1 MFDKGIIDQGDVVLH
16 HGGLDPANNDNT
28 LSIK

>member
-1 MFDKGIIDQGDVVLH
+1 MFDKGIIDQGDVVLR

-28 LSIK
+28 LSTK